1 MGRVMTG
8 STGVVD
14 GGRGG
19 AFSAEG
25 FRVPRHYLDLMV
37 GAAPAAE
44 LLARAE
50 ASAAYHADGERLP
63 SMLFLNLCL
72 EQMRRTD
79 DEACGAGPIRVPRG
93 TFGLLLAAAA
103 QGDTFAE
110 ALQRFVAA
118 TPMLRPDMIAR
129 LTQSRRGLSLSFDY
143 EGERAPRRDLVV
155 EIFALTAHCGFRW
168 LTGRKLRPAALRV
181 APALPPLG
189 PSLLRPVIAGTAVR
203 RGQGVTVT
211 YDVADA
217 EAPLKPVK
225 YRHWGAHELGE
236 FTAMMEEAARE
247 RLAPKAAAAP
257 DIIEQVRAVIGPD
270 AWGEPAAARS
280 LGMSTATLRR
290 RLAEAGVS
298 FRELSSDERRKAA
311 ASLLATEHA
320 LDEVAARLGF
330 SDTRS
335 LRRACKA
342 WFGMAPAEYRK
353 AAG

>member
-1 MGRVMTG
+1 MTDPKG
-8 STGVVD
+8 FTEAEP
-14 GGRGG
+14 GG
-19 AFSAEG
+19 AFGAAG
-25 FRVPRHYLDLMV
+25 FRVPRYYLDLMV
-37 GAAPAAE
+37 GAEPAAE
-44 LLARAE
+44 LLARAG
-50 ASAAYHADGERLP
+50 ASAAFRVDGERLP

-118 TPMLRPDMIAR
+118 TPMLRPDLIAR
-129 LTQSRRGLSLSFDY
+129 LTQSRRGLALSFDY
-143 EGERAPRRDLVV
+143 EGDRDARRDLVV
-155 EIFALTAHCGFRW
+155 EIFTLTAHCGFRW
-168 LTGRKLRPAALRV
+168 LAGRKLRPTALRI
-181 APALPPLG
+181 APALPPFG
-189 PSLLRPVIAGTAVR
+189 PSVLRPLLAGTAVR
-203 RGQGVTVT
+203 RGQGVTIT
-211 YDVADA
+211 YDAADA
-217 EAPLKPVK
+217 EAPLRPVK

-247 RLAPKAAAAP
+247 RVAPRAAAAP
-257 DIIEQVRAVIGPD
+257 DIVAQVRAVIGPD
-270 AWGEPAAARS
+270 AWGAPAAARR

-311 ASLLATEHA
+311 ASLLATEHS

-330 SDTRS
+330 SDARS

-342 WFGMAPAEYRK
+342 WFGVAPAEYRK